1 MRICA
6 RAGAGHWVVLHAV
19 VQLLPLG
26 PLPFGPL
33 PLSPLIPIS
42 PISPLCRLVPC
53 HSDLPLGLPA
63 APRDVVQCA
72 CVSGIPRAGGI
83 PRSALVYQ
91 PDMLPD
97 RPYQVRIRLKCTY
110 QPDILA

>member
-33 PLSPLIPIS
+33 PL
-42 PISPLCRLVPC
+42 SPLCRLVPC

-83 PRSALVYQ
+83 PGSALVYQ